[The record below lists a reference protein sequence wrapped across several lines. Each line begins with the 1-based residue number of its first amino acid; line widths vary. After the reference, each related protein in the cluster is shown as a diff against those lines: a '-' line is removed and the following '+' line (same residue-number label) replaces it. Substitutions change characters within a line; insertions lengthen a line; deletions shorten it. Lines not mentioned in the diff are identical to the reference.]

1 MSMPDFT
8 ARALSSPATSSR
20 PWATGRALLLLASL
34 AAPAASQPLPAG
46 SDRFVLENLG
56 EPIEVFTHKPADYNA
71 GPLLVVVHG
80 SDRNAAEYRDHA
92 KPIAERLGVLVVAP
106 LFDAARFT
114 DERYKRGGGMTRD
127 GRLQPREQWTFNV
140 IERLV
145 AEVRRREGRP
155 DLPYYVI
162 GHSGGAQFTAR
173 LAMYLPGGATRFVA
187 ANAGSYTFPDPDVKF
202 PYGLRGLPPELVD
215 ETVIRRYLAVPLT
228 LYLGTGDVLQLESD
242 GFDFS
247 REAMHQGP
255 NRLAR
260 GHNFFAT
267 MEALAAQRGWP
278 FNWRLVETPGIA
290 HSGSQMFAAKEV
302 GDALFG
308 TEPAATAPLKE

>member
-1 MSMPDFT
+1 MADLTTPIPF
-8 ARALSSPATSSR
+8 PPVPGSR
-20 PWATGRALLLLASL
+20 WLVAGRALVLLAGLVTL
-34 AAPAASQPLPAG
+34 AAGQPLPAG
-46 SDRFVLENLG
+46 PDRFVLENLG
-56 EPIEVFTHKPADYNA
+56 EPIEVFTHKPANYRA

-92 KPIAERLGVLVVAP
+92 RPIAESLGVLVVAP
-106 LFDAARFT
+106 LFDAARFS

-173 LAMYLPGGATRFVA
+173 LAMYLPGGAKGFVA

-202 PYGLRGLPPELVD
+202 PYGLRGLPPELAD
-215 ETVIRRYLAVPLT
+215 EAIIRRYLATPLT

-247 REAMHQGP
+247 PEAMHQGP

-267 MEALAAQRGWP
+267 MKALAAQRGWA

-290 HSGSQMFAAKEV
+290 HSGSRMFAAKEV

-308 TEPAATAPLKE
+308 PEVAATGPRGK

>member
-1 MSMPDFT
+1 MF
-8 ARALSSPATSSR
+8 
-20 PWATGRALLLLASL
+20 LLAGLVTL
-34 AAPAASQPLPAG
+34 AGGQPLPAG
-46 SDRFVLENLG
+46 PDRFVLENLG
-56 EPIEVFTHKPADYNA
+56 EPIEVFTHKPANYQA

-80 SDRNAAEYRDHA
+80 SDRNAEEYRDHA
-92 KPIAERLGVLVVAP
+92 KPIAERLGLIVVAP
-106 LFDAARFT
+106 LFDATRFT
-114 DERYKRGGGMTRD
+114 DERYKRGGGMTKD

-155 DLPYYVI
+155 DLPYYLI

-187 ANAGSYTFPDPDVKF
+187 ANAGSYTFPDPAAKF
-202 PYGLRGLPPELVD
+202 PYGLRGLPPELAD
-215 ETVIRRYLAVPLT
+215 ETIIRRYLATPLT

-247 REAMHQGP
+247 PEAMHQGP

-267 MEALAAQRGWP
+267 MKALAAQRGWP
-278 FNWRLVETPGIA
+278 FKWRLVETPGIA
-290 HSGSQMFAAKEV
+290 HSGAQMFGAKEV

>member
-1 MSMPDFT
+1 MSDSI
-8 ARALSSPATSSR
+8 ARAPLLPGILTALPAAGCALAFLAGL
-20 PWATGRALLLLASL
+20 ATL
-34 AAPAASQPLPAG
+34 AASQPLPAG
-46 SDRFVLENLG
+46 PDRFVLENLG
-56 EPIEVFTHKPADYNA
+56 EPIEVFTHKPADYQG
-71 GPLLVVVHG
+71 GPLLIVVHG

-114 DERYKRGGGMTRD
+114 DERYKRGGGMTKD

-187 ANAGSYTFPDPDVKF
+187 ANAGSYTFPDPAVKF
-202 PYGLRGLPPELVD
+202 PYGLRGLPPELAD
-215 ETVIRRYLAVPLT
+215 ETIIRRYLAVPLT

-247 REAMHQGP
+247 PEAMRQGSH
-255 NRLAR
+255 RLAR
-260 GHNFFAT
+260 GHHFFST
-267 MEALAAQRGWP
+267 MKALAAERGWP

-308 TEPAATAPLKE
+308 TEPTGTAPLKD

>member
-1 MSMPDFT
+1 MADFT
-8 ARALSSPATSSR
+8 VPALFPPAARFL
-20 PWATGRALLLLASL
+20 ALLAGLATL
-34 AAPAASQPLPAG
+34 AAGQPLPAG
-46 SDRFVLENLG
+46 PDRFTLENLG
-56 EPIEVFTHKPADYNA
+56 EPIEVFTHKPVNYRA

-114 DERYKRGGGMTRD
+114 DERYKRGGGITKN

-173 LAMYLPGGATRFVA
+173 LAMYLPGGAQGFVA
-187 ANAGSYTFPDPDVKF
+187 ANAGSYTFPDPEVRF
-202 PYGLRGLPPELVD
+202 PYGLRGLPPELAD
-215 ETVIRRYLAVPLT
+215 EAIIRRYLAAPLT

-247 REAMHQGP
+247 PEAMHQGP

-260 GHNFFAT
+260 GHNFFTT
-267 MEALAAQRGWP
+267 MQALATRRGWP
-278 FNWRLVETPGIA
+278 FRWRLVETPGIA
-290 HSGSQMFAAKEV
+290 HSGSQMFVAREV

-308 TEPAATAPLKE
+308 TKTPAPTPPPE

>member
-1 MSMPDFT
+1 MPDF
-8 ARALSSPATSSR
+8 AAPAPLPPVTSSR
-20 PWATGRALLLLASL
+20 LHATGRSWFLLASL
-34 AAPAASQPLPAG
+34 VTLAAGQPLPAG
-46 SDRFVLENLG
+46 PDRFVLENLG
-56 EPIEVFTHKPADYNA
+56 EPIEVFTHKPANYQA

-92 KPIAERLGVLVVAP
+92 RPIAERLGVIVVAP

-114 DERYKRGGGMTRD
+114 DERYKRGGGITKD

-187 ANAGSYTFPDPDVKF
+187 ANAGSYTFPDPAVKF
-202 PYGLRGLPPELVD
+202 PYGLRGLPPELAD
-215 ETVIRRYLAVPLT
+215 ETIIRRYLAAPLT
-228 LYLGTGDVLQLESD
+228 LYLGTGDVRQLESD

-247 REAMHQGP
+247 PEAMHQGP

-267 MEALAAQRGWP
+267 MQALAAQRGWP
-278 FNWRLVETPGIA
+278 FHWRLVETPGIA
-290 HSGSQMFAAKEV
+290 HSGAQMFSAPEV
-302 GDALFG
+302 GEALFG
-308 TEPAATAPLKE
+308 TAPAATTPLKE

>member
-1 MSMPDFT
+1 MADCT
-8 ARALSSPATSSR
+8 APVPFPPAAR
-20 PWATGRALLLLASL
+20 FLALLAGLATL
-34 AAPAASQPLPAG
+34 AAGQPLPAG
-46 SDRFVLENLG
+46 PDRFTLENLG
-56 EPIEVFTHKPADYNA
+56 EPIEVFTHKPVNYRA

-92 KPIAERLGVLVVAP
+92 KPIAESLGVLVVAP

-114 DERYKRGGGMTRD
+114 DERYKRGGGMTKD

-173 LAMYLPGGATRFVA
+173 LAMYLPGGAKGFVA
-187 ANAGSYTFPDPDVKF
+187 ANAGSYTFPDPEVRF
-202 PYGLRGLPPELVD
+202 PYGLRGLPPELTD
-215 ETVIRRYLAVPLT
+215 EAIIRRYLAAPLT

-247 REAMHQGP
+247 PEALHQGP
-255 NRLAR
+255 HRLAR

-267 MEALAAQRGWP
+267 MQALAARRGWP

-290 HSGSQMFAAKEV
+290 HSGAQMFAAKEV
-302 GDALFG
+302 AAALFG
-308 TEPAATAPLKE
+308 TEPAAAAPPKK

>member
-1 MSMPDFT
+1 MGMAAFIPLV
-8 ARALSSPATSSR
+8 RGLVWLGVLATV
-20 PWATGRALLLLASL
+20 
-34 AAPAASQPLPAG
+34 AAAQPLPAG

-56 EPIEVFTHKPADYNA
+56 EPIEVFTHKPANYQG
-71 GPLLVVVHG
+71 GPVLVVVHG

-92 KPIAERLGVLVVAP
+92 KPIAERFGVLVVAP
-106 LFDAARFT
+106 LFDAARFS
-114 DERYKRGGGMTRD
+114 DERYKRGGGMTKD
-127 GRLQPREQWTFNV
+127 GRLQPRDQWTFN
-140 IERLV
+140 IIDRLV
-145 AEVRRREGRP
+145 TEVGRREGRP

-173 LAMYLPGGATRFVA
+173 LAMYLPGRATRFVA

-202 PYGLRGLPPELVD
+202 PYGLRGLPPELAD
-215 ETVIRRYLAVPLT
+215 ENIIKRYLAAPLT

-247 REAMHQGP
+247 PEAMRQGS

-267 MEALAAQRGWP
+267 MKTLAASRGWA

-290 HSGSQMFAAKEV
+290 HSGSQMFAAREV
-302 GDALFG
+302 GEALFG
-308 TEPAATAPLKE
+308 KNQSAPTGAPPEKK

>member
-1 MSMPDFT
+1 MADFPT
-8 ARALSSPATSSR
+8 PALFPPAT
-20 PWATGRALLLLASL
+20 WLLPVLAGLVTL
-34 AAPAASQPLPAG
+34 AAGQPLPAG
-46 SDRFVLENLG
+46 PDRFELGNLG
-56 EPIEVFTHKPADYNA
+56 EPIEVFTHKPANYKG

-114 DERYKRGGGMTRD
+114 DERYKRGGGITKD

-187 ANAGSYTFPDPDVKF
+187 ANAGSYTFPDPAVKF
-202 PYGLRGLPPELVD
+202 PYGLRGLPPELAD
-215 ETVIRRYLAVPLT
+215 ETIIRRYLAAPLT

-247 REAMHQGP
+247 PEAMHQGP

-267 MEALAAQRGWP
+267 MKALAARRGWP

-290 HSGSQMFAAKEV
+290 HSGSRMFSAKEV

-308 TEPAATAPLKE
+308 TAPGAPIPPQE